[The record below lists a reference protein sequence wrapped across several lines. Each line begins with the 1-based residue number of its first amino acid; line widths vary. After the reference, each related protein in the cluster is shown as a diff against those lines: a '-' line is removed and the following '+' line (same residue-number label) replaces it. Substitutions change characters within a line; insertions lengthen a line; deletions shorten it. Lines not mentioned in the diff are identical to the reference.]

1 VLFFSIVLFFQAC
14 SEDNDKNDGV
24 TEGLPVPKLVSS
36 IPVDNSSDVD
46 YKIDSI
52 QLVFDCDISLIK
64 LSRIVLNG
72 GPVLEA
78 KANGKKLII
87 HISSLMPETKY
98 TLSLESMA
106 IKAINGGVNENP
118 ILLNFAT
125 GPKNEIFATGPKNE
139 INITSDLTV
148 SNPSSE
154 VQNVYNFLKENY
166 GSKIIS
172 GAMANVSWNIN
183 EAEWVYQHTG
193 KYPAM
198 NTFDYIHLNAAPAN
212 WIDYSDTQVVEDWW
226 ANNGLV
232 SACWH
237 WNVPVSEGSTE
248 YTYKASETTFSAAN
262 ATVEG
267 TWENDIVNADLEE
280 IAGYLNLLKNKN
292 IPVIWR
298 PLHEAAGNIYEYDG
312 GKAWFWWGAD
322 GAQAFKNLW
331 AYMFEYFQQQGLNN
345 LIWVWTT
352 QTKDDEFYPGDEYVD
367 IIGRDIYN
375 NNDAADIASQFDAIQ
390 DAYPTKMVTLS
401 EMGSIANITEQWNSG
416 ALWSWF
422 MPWYD
427 YERTNDPGDADFSE
441 TNHTHADITW
451 WEDAFSHDAVITRDE
466 MPDLK

>member
-1 VLFFSIVLFFQAC
+1 MLKKICILFWAFPLFMYC
-14 SEDNDKNDGV
+14 SNDSEEKKFPPVVESTSPVDGAEDVDVSAEVSV
-24 TEGLPVPKLVSS
+24 TFDEVVELAEDHGISVNSKLVEADASFKKVLIDVALEYGTQYEVTVPGGAVVNTS
-36 IPVDNSSDVD
+36 GIPSE
-46 YKIDSI
+46 
-52 QLVFDCDISLIK
+52 QDITFSFTTQA
-64 LSRIVLNG
+64 
-72 GPVLEA
+72 PVE
-78 KANGKKLII
+78 
-87 HISSLMPETKY
+87 
-98 TLSLESMA
+98 
-106 IKAINGGVNENP
+106 
-118 ILLNFAT
+118 
-125 GPKNEIFATGPKNE
+125 
-139 INITSDLTV
+139 ITSELVV
-148 SNPSSE
+148 SNPSPE
-154 VQNVYNFLKENY
+154 AQNVYNFLKENY

-172 GAMANVSWNIN
+172 GTIANVSWNIN
-183 EAEWVYQHTG
+183 EAEWVYSHTG

-198 NTFDYIHLNAAPAN
+198 NTFDYIHLNWAPDN

-232 SACWH
+232 GACWH
-237 WNVPVSEGSTE
+237 WNVPASEGVTDNEQFTST
-248 YTYKASETTFSAAN
+248 ASETTFSAAN
-262 ATVEG
+262 ATVDG
-267 TWENDIVNADLEE
+267 TWENDIVKADLEE

-331 AYMFEYFQQQGLNN
+331 VYMFEYFEQQGLNN

-375 NNDAADIASQFDAIQ
+375 NNDAADIASQFEAIQ

-401 EMGSIANITEQWNSG
+401 EMGSVAKISDQWNSG

-427 YERTNDPGDADFSE
+427 YERTNNPDDADFIE
-441 TNHTHADITW
+441 TDHTHAAISW
-451 WEDAFSHDAVITRDE
+451 WEDAVSHEAVITRDE

>member
-1 VLFFSIVLFFQAC
+1 MIKRICILFWAFPLFVYC
-14 SEDNDKNDGV
+14 SNDSEEKKPP
-24 TEGLPVPKLVSS
+24 PVVESTS
-36 IPVDNSSDVD
+36 PVDGAVDVNVSAEVSVTFDEVVELVENHGISVNSKQVAADASFKKILIDAALEYGTQYEVTVPAGAVVNTFGVPSEHDVTF
-46 YKIDSI
+46 S
-52 QLVFDCDISLIK
+52 FTT
-64 LSRIVLNG
+64 RP
-72 GPVLEA
+72 PVE
-78 KANGKKLII
+78 
-87 HISSLMPETKY
+87 
-98 TLSLESMA
+98 
-106 IKAINGGVNENP
+106 
-118 ILLNFAT
+118 
-125 GPKNEIFATGPKNE
+125 
-139 INITSDLTV
+139 ITSDLTV

-172 GAMANVSWNIN
+172 GAIANVSWNIN

-248 YTYKASETTFSAAN
+248 YTYKPSETTFSAAN